1 MKKRSGKNRA
11 AMTGRMSPSAWLA
24 GRCILSVGAEHTLT
38 LMNMLLASGLVYE
51 QAPDGF
57 ESDGDQPPRRL
68 TRIVLS
74 HRNGKRLR
82 EALGKRGI
90 VSELESV
97 AGLPHI
103 FGVYR
108 RRLGLWA
115 GLAAAVF
122 LLVYGS
128 GVVWQVRVT
137 GNEEMTER
145 GVLELLR
152 GYGVHPGASL
162 KELLG
167 RVDEIRSLVE
177 MDSPEIAWMSLNL
190 SGTVAYV
197 QIREEKTPPDSSVSH
212 PDGANLV
219 ADTDGVVTG
228 FALSRGKPVV
238 AVGDTV
244 RRGDLLVTGI
254 IDSERL
260 GVRIVCAEGEVR
272 ALTTRSVSVTVPFVY
287 EQILPVSREI
297 LEVSLIFFGSGQK
310 LFKNYGNEEAL
321 CDTIYSVWYI
331 YSSKEKTVPVGLS
344 FLTRIDSVTV
354 EATRTPEEATAL
366 GELELNRLV
375 AATAGDAEI
384 LRRRVTVTEDE
395 NGVTLTCEFDTV
407 GNIARQVPFYVD

>member
-1 MKKRSGKNRA
+1 MEDKPKSPKKPKMKRL
-11 AMTGRMSPSAWLA
+11 SPSAWLA
-24 GRCILSVGAEHTLT
+24 GRCFLSVSAEHTLT
-38 LMNMLLASGLVYE
+38 LMNMLLASGVIYE

-57 ESDGDQPPRRL
+57 ESYGDQPPRRL

-82 EALGKRGI
+82 DTLNDREIPA
-90 VSELESV
+90 ELESA

-103 FGVYR
+103 WGIYR

-115 GLAAAVF
+115 GIAAAII
-122 LLVYGS
+122 LLISGS
-128 GVVWQVRVT
+128 GVVWQVKVT
-137 GNEEMTER
+137 GNEKLTEEQ
-145 GVLELLR
+145 VLEYLWD
-152 GYGVHPGASL
+152 YGVRPGASL
-162 KELLG
+162 EGLLG
-167 RVDEIRSLVE
+167 RVDEIRSLAE
-177 MDSPEIAWMSLNL
+177 MNSPEIAWMSLNL

-197 QIREEKTPPDSSVSH
+197 QIREENTPPDSTAAG

-219 ADTDGVVTG
+219 ADADGVVTG
-228 FALSRGKPVV
+228 FVLSRGKPVV

-260 GVRIVCAEGEVR
+260 GVRVVGAEGEVR
-272 ALTTRSVSVTVPFVY
+272 ALTTHSVSVTVPLNY

-297 LEVSLIFFGSGQK
+297 LDVSLFFFGSGQK
-310 LFKNYGNEEAL
+310 LFKNYGNDEAL

-331 YSSKEKTVPVGLS
+331 YTSKEKTVPVGLS
-344 FLTRIDSVTV
+344 FLTRINSVTV
-354 EATRTPEEATAL
+354 EATRTPEEARAL
-366 GELELNRLV
+366 GELELNRLI
-375 AATAGDAEI
+375 AADAGDAEI

-395 NGVTLTCEFDTV
+395 TGVTLVCEFDTV